1 MKYEIREDNS
11 VELSGY
17 INVVQRDSKKL
28 RDKAGEFIEQIMPNA
43 FKKSLHNTPNIPILF
58 NHKFDRELGRNGV
71 GECEIYE
78 DNIGLKYR
86 IRTNDEEVVEL
97 AKAGRLTGNS
107 FGFRSIKETYENLA
121 DGLKRRF
128 VHELELIE
136 CSILSVEPAYI
147 ATSVEVRAEGEANIE
162 FRVFDEVQEEKPIA
176 EENVEEHEVV
186 EDTEVLAE
194 KESEEEPEVEEES
207 SENESL
213 KIEKEDIEKLRTY
226 IFIQKYK

>member
-43 FKKSLHNTPNIPILF
+43 FKKSLYKTPNIPILF

-86 IRTNDEEVVEL
+86 IRTNDDEVVEL

-107 FGFRSIKETYENLA
+107 FGFRSLKETYETLA
-121 DGLKRRF
+121 NGIRRRF

-147 ATSVEVRAEGEANIE
+147 ATSVEVRAEGEIDME
-162 FRVFDEVQEEKPIA
+162 FRVFDEVEEETIV
-176 EENVEEHEVV
+176 EENVEETEFV
-186 EDTEVLAE
+186 EDTEVSTE
-194 KESEEEPEVEEES
+194 KEPEVEEES
-207 SENESL
+207 LEDESL
-213 KIEKEDIEKLRTY
+213 KKEKEDMEKLRTY
-226 IFIQKYK
+226 IFIQKHK